1 MIFKSKCRAVMIC
14 RNVNIVPDVMT
25 KKVFSTPG
33 LFCMMKNN
41 TDIAIDIRIGDE
53 KGRVDSPFSLT

>member
-1 MIFKSKCRAVMIC
+1 MIC
-14 RNVNIVPDVMT
+14 RNVNIVPDVMI

-41 TDIAIDIRIGDE
+41 TAIAIDIRIGDE